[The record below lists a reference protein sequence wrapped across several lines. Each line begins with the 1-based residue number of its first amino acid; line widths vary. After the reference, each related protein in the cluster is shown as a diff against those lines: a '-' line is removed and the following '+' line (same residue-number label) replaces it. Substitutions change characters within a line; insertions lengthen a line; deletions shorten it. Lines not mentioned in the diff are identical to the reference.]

1 MGQSG
6 PNFGGRDVPPVRNVL
21 TPVYILLFARG
32 LKGKPLITITI
43 LKRTKLLVFPSAKTL
58 GRGGDGVPP
67 VPNGSTP
74 IYAWFAVAGRQHRVR
89 VSVRALSSCYSSNQY
104 YTASVPVAASYAM
117 LQPMNVHSY
126 RPPSSMLSPQC
137 YFCLS
142 YTSRPQTKSRLFRQ
156 SSWLTEI
163 WRCFR

>member
-58 GRGGDGVPP
+58 GRGGVVSPLFLMDRHP
-67 VPNGSTP
+67 STRGLQWP
-74 IYAWFAVAGRQHRVR
+74 GDST
-89 VSVRALSSCYSSNQY
+89 VSFRALSSCYSSNQY
-104 YTASVPVAASYAM
+104 YAASVPVAASYAM

-137 YFCLS
+137 YFFLS

-163 WRCFR
+163 WRCFRWLI